1 MSDEALLS
9 PERLSLLKQCLQL
22 QDMQLKACNAIF
34 GSLMGHD
41 DPEVSCV
48 SKVSHEALTETAL
61 VIDAMIDAL
70 TATHH

>member
-1 MSDEALLS
+1 MSDEPLLS
-9 PERLSLLKQCLQL
+9 PEKLALLKSVVNLQE
-22 QDMQLKACNAIF
+22 MQLKACNAIF
-34 GSLMGHD
+34 GSLMDHA

-70 TATHH
+70 TATKH

>member
-1 MSDEALLS
+1 MSDEPLITT
-9 PERLSLLKQCLQL
+9 ERLALLKQCLQL

-34 GSLMGHD
+34 GSLMDHA

-70 TATHH
+70 TATKH